1 MALRYIA
8 HYNACDLVF
17 GSVRE
22 KTPSL
27 LYRAV
32 LNGHVFETDV
42 GHVDM
47 NSNNPM
53 NCPASTDSLSKIDEP
68 EGA

>member
-8 HYNACDLVF
+8 HFNSCDLVF

-22 KTPSL
+22 KEPGK

-32 LNGHVFETDV
+32 LNGHVFETEV
-42 GHVDM
+42 GHVDT
-47 NSNNPM
+47 NSNNAM
-53 NCPASTDSLSKIDEP
+53 NCPASKDSLSKIDEP